1 MRGIERTLSRLAGA
15 GAFFA
20 GAALLATTASAA
32 YGQGR
37 DATVI
42 ALPRPGTAG
51 NAPVA
56 LPQPLAAGAALKI
69 RRIFALQQAGRI
81 EDARAETA
89 RLDDTLLLGHVLA
102 DRYLGRHCRAS
113 AGDLRQWLQRFGDHP
128 DAEAIRG
135 LLARRLPLRTAPPPP
150 PVISALALEPATD
163 PVPEEEAPGEGFVR
177 NPDLDQDVQDRMRD
191 GDSASALRLL
201 ARTRGLGPVYDAELR
216 TEIAEALFGLNR
228 DAEALSVARTAFRR
242 SAAAGESLGAA
253 AYIAGLAAWRF
264 EGAGAAQAYFEGA
277 AQAKIVTPA
286 LRSAAAFWAARTHLL
301 GRDAAGY
308 VSWMSRAARE
318 PRTFYGLLARRKLGR
333 GFALSSAPE
342 ALGAGDLATV
352 AATHEG
358 WRAFA
363 LLQVGQSA
371 RADAEL
377 RVLAARFSGD
387 RAKSR
392 AIMLVASKAGL
403 LDLAVQLA
411 DALQVADGKP
421 RDALRFPV
429 PRLRPRN
436 GFVIDPALVY
446 ALARIES
453 NFDPAAISPV
463 GARGLM
469 QLMPVT
475 ASYIADDPSLAAR
488 GQRRLHDPG
497 FNLDLGQ
504 RYVAYL
510 GRQTPVGGDLIRLL
524 ASYNAG
530 PGSLGKW
537 NDTIRD
543 ASDPLLF
550 IEAIPN
556 RETRRFVQ
564 RALTYLWIYAAR
576 LHLPASSLDEL
587 AAGAFPRFQSDE
599 DRERIAEAAP
609 AIH

>member
-1 MRGIERTLSRLAGA
+1 MFG
-15 GAFFA
+15 
-20 GAALLATTASAA
+20 SAA
-32 YGQGR
+32 APEAFGQGR
-37 DATVI
+37 DGLPV
-42 ALPRPGTAG
+42 ALPRPGPTG
-51 NAPVA
+51 HAPVK
-56 LPQPLAAGAALKI
+56 LPEPLAAGEAQKI

-81 EDARAETA
+81 EDARAQTA
-89 RLDDTLLLGHVLA
+89 RLADNLLLGHILA
-102 DRYLGRHCRAS
+102 DRYLGPRYRSS
-113 AGDLRQWLQRFGDHP
+113 AGELQQWLRRFGDHP
-128 DAEAIRG
+128 DTEAIHA
-135 LLARRLPLRTAPPPP
+135 LLGRRLPPSTTLPPAPA
-150 PVISALALEPATD
+150 IAELALEPATD
-163 PVPEEEAPGEGFVR
+163 PVPGEESPGEGFAR
-177 NPDLDQDVQDRMRD
+177 NPDLDQDIQDRMRD

-201 ARTRGLGPVYDAELR
+201 DRTKGLGPLYEAELR
-216 TEIAEALFGLNR
+216 VEIAEALFGLNR
-228 DAEALSVARTAFRR
+228 DADALGVARTAFRR
-242 SAAAGESLGAA
+242 SAAAGQSLGTA
-253 AYIAGLAAWRF
+253 AYVAGLAAWRF
-264 EGAGAAQAYFEGA
+264 EGAGAAQTHFEDA
-277 AQAKIVTPA
+277 ARSQIVTPA
-286 LRSAAAFWAARTHLL
+286 LRSAAAFWAARSHLI

-308 VSWMSRAARE
+308 VSWMARAARE

-333 GFALSSAPE
+333 GFGLSSYPE
-342 ALGAGDLATV
+342 PLGAGDLATI
-352 AATHEG
+352 AAMPEG

-363 LLQVGQSA
+363 LLQVGQAA

-377 RVLAARFSGD
+377 RVLAARFGSD

-392 AIMLVASKAGL
+392 AVMLVASRAGL

-411 DALQVADGKP
+411 DMLEAADGRP

-446 ALARIES
+446 ALARIEL
-453 NFDPAAISPV
+453 NFDPSAISPA

-469 QLMPVT
+469 QLMPIT

-488 GQRRLHDPG
+488 GQRRLHNPG

-510 GRQTPVGGDLIRLL
+510 GRQTPVDGDLIRLL

-556 RETRRFVQ
+556 RETRHFVQ

-599 DRERIAEAAP
+599 DRERIAGAAP
-609 AIH
+609 VIQ

>member
-1 MRGIERTLSRLAGA
+1 L
-15 GAFFA
+15 F
-20 GAALLATTASAA
+20 ASAA
-32 YGQGR
+32 APEAFGQER
-37 DATVI
+37 DGLAV
-42 ALPRPGTAG
+42 ALPRSGPTGH
-51 NAPVA
+51 APIM
-56 LPQPLAAGAALKI
+56 LPEPLAAGEALKI

-81 EDARAETA
+81 EDARAQTA
-89 RLDDTLLLGHVLA
+89 RLADTLLLGHILA
-102 DRYLGRHCRAS
+102 DRYLGLRYRSS
-113 AGDLRQWLQRFGDHP
+113 AGELRQWLRRFGDHP
-128 DAEAIRG
+128 DAAPIHA
-135 LLARRLPLRTAPPPP
+135 LLGRRLPPNTVPPPP
-150 PVISALALEPATD
+150 PAVAALALEPATD
-163 PVPEEEAPGEGFVR
+163 PVPEEEAPGDGFTR
-177 NPDLDQDVQDRMRD
+177 NPDLDQDIQDRMRD

-201 ARTRGLGPVYDAELR
+201 ARTKGLGTVYDAELR
-216 TEIAEALFGLNR
+216 AEIAEALFALNR
-228 DAEALSVARTAFRR
+228 DAEALTVARTAFRL
-242 SAAAGESLGAA
+242 SAAAGQSLGAA
-253 AYIAGLAAWRF
+253 AYIAGLAAWRL
-264 EGAGAAQAYFEGA
+264 EGAGAAQIHFENA
-277 AQAKIVTPA
+277 AQAHITSPA
-286 LRSAAAFWAARTHLL
+286 LRSAAAFWAARAHLV
-301 GRDAAGY
+301 GRDAADY
-308 VSWMSRAARE
+308 VSWMARAARE

-333 GFALSSAPE
+333 GFGLSSYPE

-352 AATHEG
+352 AGSSEG

-371 RADAEL
+371 RADGEL
-377 RVLAARFSGD
+377 RLLAARFSGD
-387 RAKSR
+387 RMKSR
-392 AIMLVASKAGL
+392 AVMLVASKAGL

-411 DALQVADGKP
+411 DTLQVADGRP

-453 NFDPAAISPV
+453 NFDPAARSPV

-469 QLMPVT
+469 QLMPIT

-497 FNLDLGQ
+497 LNLDLGQ

-510 GRQTPVGGDLIRLL
+510 GRQTPVDGDLIRLL

-543 ASDPLLF
+543 ESDPLLF

-556 RETRRFVQ
+556 RETRHFVQ

-576 LHLPASSLDEL
+576 LHLPAPSLDEL

-609 AIH
+609 VIH